1 VPGTVLDERLS
12 VVCGEGCLELTSVQR
27 PGGRPMP
34 AQAFLRGFPV
44 PVGTRLGRPCPAT
57 S

>member
-1 VPGTVLDERLS
+1 VA
-12 VVCGEGCLELTSVQR
+12 CGEGCLELTSVQR

-34 AQAFLRGFPV
+34 AEAFLRGFPM